1 MYVWGRDGVGLWT
14 HTWAFQR
21 FSKGLTFLVQTFVFL
36 MLKAIAIS
44 FPDDLKSK
52 FFNVL
57 FRKRPQYSNTLGK
70 GEIFLYPSRFF
81 RLA

>member
-1 MYVWGRDGVGLWT
+1 MYFWGRDGVGLWT

-44 FPDDLKSK
+44 VPDDLKSK

-57 FRKRPQYSNTLGK
+57 FRKWPQYSNTCREGRN
-70 GEIFLYPSRFF
+70 LYPSRLT